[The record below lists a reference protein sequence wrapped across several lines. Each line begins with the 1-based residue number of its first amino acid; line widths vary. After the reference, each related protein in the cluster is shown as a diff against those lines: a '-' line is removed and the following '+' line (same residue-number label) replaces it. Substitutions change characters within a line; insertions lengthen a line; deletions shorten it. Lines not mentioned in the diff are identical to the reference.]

1 MKDTQYN
8 SWDSVWLRCWYG
20 RNFRLH
26 LSSTTRP
33 GLTLSSFFKYVGY
46 WGISQE
52 EEEPNESEK
61 STTLLV
67 ALVITFLCIFTIKEQ
82 KHNENEKDKI

>member
-1 MKDTQYN
+1 MCG
-8 SWDSVWLRCWYG
+8 WDVDMVGILGCIS
-20 RNFRLH
+20 H
-26 LSSTTRP
+26 LLLDLGSHFPHS
-33 GLTLSSFFKYVGY
+33 FKYVGY

-67 ALVITFLCIFTIKEQ
+67 SLIITFLCIFTIKEQ